1 MRELGLSLVELMVA
15 IAIGSFIAL
24 AGTTYFATSFGAGL
38 SLQQSVRAQEQFSG
52 LVGAVRTELRRA
64 GYRGDP
70 SQLATYLETTEG
82 SSGIPGDEGTFP
94 AVDIGT
100 AGCALVSYAREHSC
114 STGDNANFS
123 VCRDTD
129 GSLLSGT
136 NTVLHYRV
144 GFRLQTGVVEAVSV
158 IHPSQYDVAGA
169 AAPEASD
176 CSATGGT
183 SAWQPITQVS
193 DFYIDRLVF
202 SKPGE
207 TYYDS
212 DAGCEFSVGGC
223 ETNTNACGDSVSCRI
238 ERLYK
243 VEICGYPDATDNQC
257 VPAADGSQPDGQLY
271 LEFFVSPRNN
281 VLISRDYG

>member
-271 LEFFVSPRNN
+271 LEFFV
-281 VLISRDYG
+281 

>member
-38 SLQQSVRAQEQFSG
+38 SLQQSVRTQEQFSG

-64 GYRGDP
+64 GYRGNP

-82 SSGIPGDEGTFP
+82 ASGIPGDEGTFP
-94 AVDIGT
+94 AVDIST

-136 NTVLHYRV
+136 STVLHYRV
-144 GFRLQTGVVEAVSV
+144 GLRLQSGVVEAVSV
-158 IHPSQYDVAGA
+158 IHPSQYDVVGA
-169 AAPEASD
+169 AATETSG
-176 CSATGGT
+176 CSASGAA
-183 SAWQPITQVS
+183 SAWQPITEAS
-193 DFYIDRLVF
+193 DLFIDRFVF

-223 ETNTNACGDSVSCRI
+223 ETSTSACGDSVSCRI

-243 VEICGYPDATDNQC
+243 VEICGYPGATDNQC

-271 LEFFVSPRNN
+271 LELFVSPRNS
-281 VLISRDYG
+281 VLISRDYD